1 MTTTAADQQAAP
13 STPTNPLANG
23 LANPADNYSQTDW
36 NSAYGNV
43 TTELEGWVESIEGAI
58 PPDLQGTLYRNG
70 PGRLERG
77 GQWVQ
82 HPFDGDGMILAV
94 GFQQGRAY
102 LRNRFVRTAGWLE
115 EEAAGRW
122 CYRGVFGTQKPGGI
136 LANALDLRLKNI
148 ANTNVINWGG
158 HLLALWEAASPTAL
172 DPVTL
177 ATQGLSTMDG
187 VLEPQEP
194 FSAHPRL
201 DPGHH
206 GAPRLVNFGLKTGP
220 RSTIRLMEFSP
231 QGQLVHQRQDRLQ
244 GFAFLHDFALT
255 PNWAVFLK
263 NALEFNPLPYVM
275 GRRGAAQCLRSRPG
289 GRGEFW
295 LIPRGAGAPVVLP
308 ATEGFVFHHV
318 NAWEEGSTLVV
329 DSIHYA
335 DFPVVNPAEDF
346 RHVAFDQLPPGQ
358 LERCTIDLRNGHVE
372 RRRLSGRCCE
382 FATVHPQRQ
391 GRRHRFV
398 WMAVAQRE
406 TGNAPLQAIEKFDP
420 DTGQRW
426 VWSAAPRGF
435 VSEPVLVPHPDDTAE
450 DAGWILSL
458 VWNSARRA
466 SDVVILRAA
475 DLQPQAVLHLPLAI
489 PHGLHG
495 SWSRRDI
502 TPTDP

>member
-1 MTTTAADQQAAP
+1 MTATAADQQAAP
-13 STPTNPLANG
+13 NTPAGTPAS
-23 LANPADNYSQTDW
+23 PADSYSQTDW

-43 TTELEGWVESIEGAI
+43 TTELEGWVESIEGTI
-58 PPDLQGTLYRNG
+58 PPELQGTLYRNG

-77 GQWVQ
+77 GQWVH
-82 HPFDGDGMILAV
+82 HPFDGDGMVLAV
-94 GFQQGRAY
+94 GFRQGRAY
-102 LRNRFVRTAGWLE
+102 VRNRFVRTAAWLE

-148 ANTNVINWGG
+148 ANTNVIDWGG
-158 HLLALWEAASPTAL
+158 HLLALWEAALPTSL

-177 ATQGLSTMDG
+177 ATQGPSTMGG
-187 VLEPQEP
+187 VLGPQDA

-201 DPGHH
+201 DPGHN
-206 GAPRLVNFGLKTGP
+206 GAPRLVNFRLKAGP
-220 RSTIRLMEFSP
+220 RSTIRLMEFDP
-231 QGQLVHQRQDRLQ
+231 QGQLTYQRQDRFQ

-255 PNWAVFLK
+255 PNWAVFLR

-295 LIPRGAGAPVVLP
+295 LIPRHAGAPVILP

-318 NAWEEGSTLVV
+318 NAWEEGASLVV

-335 DFPVVNPAEDF
+335 DFPMVDPAEDF

-358 LERCTIDLRNGHVE
+358 LERCTIDLIHGHME

-382 FATVHPQRQ
+382 FATVHPRRQ
-391 GRRHRFV
+391 GQRHRHV

-406 TGNAPLQAIEKFDP
+406 TGNAPLQAIEKLDV
-420 DTGQRW
+420 DTGQRR

-435 VSEPVLVPHPDDTAE
+435 VSEPVLAPHPHHAAE

-458 VWNSARRA
+458 VWNGARRA

-495 SWSRRDI
+495 TWSTRDI
-502 TPTDP
+502 TPTAP